1 MSGTSLSKINNV
13 KNNKIFLIVLGAL
26 IVGLGAGYLLF
37 GNKPSTSDAH
47 DHSAAEED
55 QTWTCSMHPQIRQN
69 EPGDCP
75 ICGMDLTLLDETS
88 SNDPFTL
95 EMTQEAVKLANIET
109 TIIGS
114 TGTPEKSFILSGKIK
129 EDERLAASQV
139 AHIPGRIEKLF
150 VTFTGEQVRQGQKL
164 ATLYSPEL
172 VTAQQELLEAL
183 RIQDVNADLVKAARK
198 KLEYWKIPAE
208 QIRAIEE
215 SGQIQ
220 QAFTVLAD
228 ASGIVTNRRVV
239 VGDYV
244 TQGEVLFDIVSLN
257 RVWAL
262 FDAYEEDLAAIEI
275 GDRIEFTT
283 PAVPNRTFSTR
294 ISFIDPVINPS
305 TRVASLR
312 GELRNTGNLLKP
324 EMFVRGKLQAQLS
337 TTAQLLVPKSAI
349 LWTGPRSVVYVK
361 VPDTNIPSFQF
372 REVALGER
380 VGESYLVDSGLEPG
394 EEVVTYGNFAI
405 DAAAQLNNQASMMNK
420 KVMLKGAD
428 HSRHL
433 PDYTESTPT
442 AFKEQLV
449 ELTQRYLALK
459 DDLVVTHST
468 AASASASRMLNQLSL
483 VDMSLVK
490 GDAHMYWMEQQEA
503 LQAHGQQITK
513 MEDVEDQRKQFEFL
527 SKALINTIKVFGIP
541 DDAFYIQHCPMA
553 FDNDGADWISDV
565 EEIKNPYFGDRMLRC
580 GWVQETITKDF
591 RNSTAEP
598 SESASR
604 TIHNH

>member
-1 MSGTSLSKINNV
+1 MKNYKI
-13 KNNKIFLIVLGAL
+13 ILIVLVTL

-37 GNKPSTSDAH
+37 GTMQNNSSSSDDH
-47 DHSAAEED
+47 DHSTEVISD
-55 QTWTCSMHPQIRQN
+55 TQKGQIWTCSMHPQIRQD

-75 ICGMDLTLLDETS
+75 ICGMELIPLDEAS
-88 SNDPFTL
+88 SNDPLVL
-95 EMTQEAVKLANIET
+95 EMTQEAVKLANVET

-114 TGTPEKSFILSGKIK
+114 TGTPEKSFSLSGKIK

-164 ATLYSPEL
+164 ATLYSPKL

-183 RIQDVNADLVKAARK
+183 KIQDVNADLVKAARK

-208 QIRAIEE
+208 QIRVIEE

-220 QAFTVLAD
+220 ETFTVLAD
-228 ASGIVTNRRVV
+228 ASGVVTNRRVS

-244 TQGEVLFDIVSLN
+244 KQGEVLFDIVSLN
-257 RVWAL
+257 RVWVL
-262 FDAYEEDLAAIEI
+262 FDAYEEDLASIDV

-283 PAVPNRTFSTR
+283 PAIQNRMFSTR
-294 ISFIDPVINPS
+294 ITFIDPVINPT

-312 GELRNTGNLLKP
+312 GELRNPGNVLKP

-337 TTAQLLVPKSAI
+337 ATKQLLVPKSAI

-361 VPDTNIPSFQF
+361 IPNTNIPSFQF
-372 REVALGER
+372 REVKLGER
-380 VGESYLVDSGLEPG
+380 VGENYLVESGLEPG

-420 KVMLKGAD
+420 NVMLKGAD
-428 HSRHL
+428 HAQHL
-433 PDYTESTPT
+433 PDYTENTPT

-449 ELTQRYLALK
+449 ELTQEYLALK
-459 DDLVVTHST
+459 DALVATDPIQASY
-468 AASASASRMLNQLSL
+468 SASKMLEKLSQ

-490 GDAHMYWMEQQEA
+490 GDVHLYWMEQQKA
-503 LQAHGQQITK
+503 LQAHGQQIT
-513 MEDVEDQRKQFEFL
+513 ELENIEEQRKQFDFL
-527 SKALINTIKVFGIP
+527 SQALINAIKVFGIP
-541 DDAFYIQHCPMA
+541 NDTFYVQHCPMA
-553 FDNDGADWISDV
+553 FDNAGADWISSV
-565 EEIKNPYFGDRMLRC
+565 EEIKNPYFGDKMLTC
-580 GWVQETITKDF
+580 GLVQETITKDF
-591 RNSTAEP
+591 KNPVMEEMNSTP
-598 SESASR
+598 M
-604 TIHNH
+604 TTHNH